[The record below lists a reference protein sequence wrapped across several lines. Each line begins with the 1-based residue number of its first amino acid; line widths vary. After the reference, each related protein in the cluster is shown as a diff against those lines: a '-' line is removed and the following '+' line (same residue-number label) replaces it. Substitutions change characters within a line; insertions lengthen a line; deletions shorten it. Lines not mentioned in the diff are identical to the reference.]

1 MWRTAQGDAV
11 GDVFKVGVAQGNTKG
26 QAAPIL
32 RVFVPQLPSRSYRSA
47 TAERPAASTSRWRAS
62 SVRCAH
68 FRATCE
74 LSALMHRASCGP
86 AEARKVLREWRWGVA
101 TIAGVL
107 AVVAVARLRR
117 SS

>member
-1 MWRTAQGDAV
+1 MGGGEVLDSATLMSNWV
-11 GDVFKVGVAQGNTKG
+11 GD
-26 QAAPIL
+26 
-32 RVFVPQLPSRSYRSA
+32 LPMLH
-47 TAERPAASTSRWRAS
+47 RPKASTR
-62 SVRCAH
+62 
-68 FRATCE
+68 E